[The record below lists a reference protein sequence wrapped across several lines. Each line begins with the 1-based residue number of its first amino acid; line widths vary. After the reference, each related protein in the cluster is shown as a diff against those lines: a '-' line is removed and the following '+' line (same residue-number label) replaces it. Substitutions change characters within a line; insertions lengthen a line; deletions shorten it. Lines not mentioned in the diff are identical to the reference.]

1 MKKAFAL
8 FALAAVAFSLFACAE
23 TTFPFPWD
31 KKTESSVIGTETG
44 KYDIGDKT
52 YITTETV
59 TNTVLIETSAGDIII
74 ELYPDIAPITV
85 ANFKTLVAKHYY
97 DGTIFHRVIKNFMI
111 QGGQGKTQT
120 ATIKGEFEANGIQ
133 NDLKHVRGVVSMAR
147 SNSMDSAS
155 SQFFICHGTADWLD
169 GKYAAFGSVIWGMET
184 VDKIAVTT
192 TNPANDRP
200 IEDQP
205 IASIRFAEKI
215 SQ

>member
-1 MKKAFAL
+1 MKKIISIIIASVI
-8 FALAAVAFSLFACAE
+8 LAALC
-23 TTFPFPWD
+23 
-31 KKTESSVIGTETG
+31 GCQTG
-44 KYDIGDKT
+44 QRGSK
-52 YITTETV
+52 TTEKIEVNADGAVYHTTDTP
-59 TNTVLIETSAGDIII
+59 TNYVLIDCAQNGMILI